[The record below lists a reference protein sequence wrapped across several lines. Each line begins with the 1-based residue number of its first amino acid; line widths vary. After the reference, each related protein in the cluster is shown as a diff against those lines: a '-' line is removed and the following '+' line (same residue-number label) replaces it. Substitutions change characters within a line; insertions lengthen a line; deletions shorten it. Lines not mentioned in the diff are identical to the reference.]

1 VMPRKLLIASVVIAS
16 VVTTAC
22 SDTTDPKRVVTA
34 DAPAATLLS
43 PHAGP
48 AILVASING
57 GGTANMDDG
66 AGTSH
71 WGTSLPYQ
79 AAAAPRQLHALV
91 RRRGTF

>member
-1 VMPRKLLIASVVIAS
+1 VMPRKLLIASVVITA
-16 VVTTAC
+16 VVTTA

-34 DAPAATLLS
+34 DAPAAALLS